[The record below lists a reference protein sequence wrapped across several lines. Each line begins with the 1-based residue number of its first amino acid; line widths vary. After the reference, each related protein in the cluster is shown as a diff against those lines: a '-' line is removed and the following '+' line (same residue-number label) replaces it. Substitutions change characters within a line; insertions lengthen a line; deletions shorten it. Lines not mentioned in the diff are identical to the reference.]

1 MFWPSEAGHR
11 VAIGSPELVAE
22 AVLDATSLVVVAEAV
37 LDTMSLVVE
46 GDWLTM
52 DESVVEVDWL
62 EAVLLC
68 ESEAVLD
75 ALDTLLELESVI
87 WEAPELIVEEALWLE
102 TESDEATLTEDVAV
116 SVEEESV
123 DEELPDAWA
132 LDESADEVET
142 AELELDVDETSV
154 DDWMIAWAELE
165 ADSEVLLTSVLEAES
180 LAVTVSLEDWTGSD
194 ELLVMEAETLA
205 GTLLLE
211 TAVALAV
218 LWLTLETAT

>member
-1 MFWPSEAGHR
+1 MFWPSEAGQR

-22 AVLDATSLVVVAEAV
+22 AVLDATSLVVV
-37 LDTMSLVVE
+37 

-75 ALDTLLELESVI
+75 ALETLLELESVV
-87 WEAPELIVEEALWLE
+87 WEASELIVKEALWLE
-102 TESDEATLTEDVAV
+102 TEPDETTLTEDVAA

-123 DEELPDAWA
+123 DEELPDTWA

-142 AELELDVDETSV
+142 AELELDVDDTSV
-154 DDWMIAWAELE
+154 DDWVIAWAELE

-194 ELLVMEAETLA
+194 ELLVIEAETLA